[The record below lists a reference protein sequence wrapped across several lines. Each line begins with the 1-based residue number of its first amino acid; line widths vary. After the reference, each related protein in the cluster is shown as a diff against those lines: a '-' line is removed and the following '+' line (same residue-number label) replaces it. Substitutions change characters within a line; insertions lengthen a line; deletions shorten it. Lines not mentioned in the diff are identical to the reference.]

1 MRARGLA
8 ARSSALGSNP
18 SLPPGCSLGECSNK
32 KATLDKYC
40 QRQGEMGVGDC
51 GGLRFI
57 PGATRNGVQKRPE
70 WLENLLGSGEE

>member
-1 MRARGLA
+1 ML
-8 ARSSALGSNP
+8 LCNQP
-18 SLPPGCSLGECSNK
+18 TIPPCSLSPGECCSNK
-32 KATLDKYC
+32 KATEDKYC
-40 QRQGEMGVGDC
+40 ARQGEMGVGDC